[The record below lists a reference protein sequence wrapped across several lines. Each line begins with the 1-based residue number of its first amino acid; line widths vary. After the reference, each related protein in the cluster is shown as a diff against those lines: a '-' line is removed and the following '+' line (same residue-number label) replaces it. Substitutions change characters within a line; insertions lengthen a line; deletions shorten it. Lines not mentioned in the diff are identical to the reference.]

1 MRLVRA
7 IRFLRAKSPRA
18 LPITTIQTDTTGG
31 ERMTKAIQFHETGGP
46 DVLKWEDVDP
56 GDPGAGEIRVKH
68 NAVGLNYIDV
78 YHREGLYPLPMPS
91 GLGLEGAGVVEA
103 VGDGVDNLKPGDRV
117 SYGTGPVGAYSEV
130 RVMPAAVAVKIP
142 DGIDDNTAAAMML
155 QGMTVEFLLERCYE
169 VKAGQT
175 ILWHAAAGGVGL
187 IACQW
192 AKAIGA
198 TVIGTVGNDE
208 KAELAKA
215 HGCYHTIVYTRENF
229 VDRVKEITDGK
240 GVPVVYDSVGK
251 DTFMG
256 SLDCLSTR
264 GLLANFGSASG
275 PPEPLN
281 VGLLAPRGSLY
292 VTRPTLMT
300 YCAER
305 DELEQSAGR
314 LFEMVGSG
322 KVKIEVNQTYPL
334 AEAGQAHRDLEARKT
349 TGSTVFT
356 V

>member
-1 MRLVRA
+1 MNNLLILVYDELPPDHYTVFKAVTRYSWVDRDA
-7 IRFLRAKSPRA
+7 VLRAFGITKKHLKDWRQ
-18 LPITTIQTDTTGG
+18 PICTPLEFRT
-31 ERMTKAIQFHETGGP
+31 
-46 DVLKWEDVDP
+46 
-56 GDPGAGEIRVKH
+56 RVRK
-68 NAVGLNYIDV
+68 
-78 YHREGLYPLPMPS
+78 
-91 GLGLEGAGVVEA
+91 
-103 VGDGVDNLKPGDRV
+103 GDGHN
-117 SYGTGPVGAYSEV
+117 
-130 RVMPAAVAVKIP
+130 
-142 DGIDDNTAAAMML
+142 
-155 QGMTVEFLLERCYE
+155 
-169 VKAGQT
+169 
-175 ILWHAAAGGVGL
+175 GL
-187 IACQW
+187 IQC
-192 AKAIGA
+192 K
-198 TVIGTVGNDE
+198 
-208 KAELAKA
+208 
-215 HGCYHTIVYTRENF
+215 
-229 VDRVKEITDGK
+229 TDGK

-305 DELEQSAGR
+305 DELERSASR
-314 LFEMVGSG
+314 LFDMVGSG